1 MALVTSTLASQLET
15 SWLASEGRSLPSS
28 VAESADAFATA
39 VTNWF
44 SAAQAGPSPCATA
57 MARKTQ
63 LMGQAASALAAQSA
77 PGAGSALASA
87 VAAYMTGQSFPPGVA
102 SAPIAIPAAAAA
114 FTTVFA
120 NLTAPT
126 STRANQMAAACHV
139 LAVSTIVVMPTP
151 APPVPVS

>member
-1 MALVTSTLASQLET
+1 MVLVTSALATQLES

-28 VAESADAFATA
+28 AAESADAFAKA
-39 VTNWF
+39 VANWF

-57 MARKTQ
+57 MARKAQ

-102 SAPIAIPAAAAA
+102 SAPIAVPAAAAA
-114 FTTVFA
+114 FTAVFA

-126 STRANQMAAACHV
+126 SARANQTAAACHL
-139 LAVSTIVVMPTP
+139 LAVSTIVVMP
-151 APPVPVS
+151 PPGPPTPVS